1 MKEQNMVLNIVI
13 DENAY
18 EEIMKILQRRSR
30 HDLVEKMIIIDSS
43 DEFEYDSEDIE
54 NYKVNVD
61 KDGFFSLA

>member
-1 MKEQNMVLNIVI
+1 MVLNIVI

>member
-1 MKEQNMVLNIVI
+1 MVLNIVI

-54 NYKVNVD
+54 NYEVNVD
-61 KDGFFSLA
+61 KDGFFSLK

>member
-54 NYKVNVD
+54 NYEVNVD